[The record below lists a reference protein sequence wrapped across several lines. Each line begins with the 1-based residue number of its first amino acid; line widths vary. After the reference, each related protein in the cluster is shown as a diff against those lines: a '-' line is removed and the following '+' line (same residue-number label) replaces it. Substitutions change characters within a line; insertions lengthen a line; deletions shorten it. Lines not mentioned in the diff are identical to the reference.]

1 MLLLCQRS
9 EEYNQFMLAKLTG
22 AAAGAGSPKAD
33 TAALENGF
41 RSGQFNV
48 TVRELIAYYINLVR
62 SCYARQ
68 DASTDQLCVKNMY
81 LRWVALMRTGFY
93 GALGTASM
101 NGTQMKGR
109 L

>member
-1 MLLLCQRS
+1 MHTSVGGSCSVAHLFEAFLMLMWRMGLQIEGYLEEMLLLCQHS

-22 AAAGAGSPKAD
+22 AAAGMGSPKAD

-62 SCYARQ
+62 GCQA
-68 DASTDQLCVKNMY
+68 
-81 LRWVALMRTGFY
+81 
-93 GALGTASM
+93 
-101 NGTQMKGR
+101 
-109 L
+109 